1 MSPHAVT
8 LARRG
13 PLVYGRGVP
22 YLRVAIVSGIL
33 AAVSACSNGQK
44 RDDAP
49 ARTTPTPPATS
60 DAVTDVPKVI
70 FETPDGEVTVR
81 VEIVDTP
88 AKIERG
94 LMYREHL
101 PPDDGMLFLMDR
113 EYDHAFYMRNTLIPL
128 DMIFI
133 KKDMT
138 VAGVV
143 ENATPRTETLRRV
156 GVPSLYVLEVNGGWA
171 APNKVGPGTKV
182 RFEGVRP

>member
-1 MSPHAVT
+1 
-8 LARRG
+8 
-13 PLVYGRGVP
+13 VYGRGVP
-22 YLRVAIVSGIL
+22 ALRFAIVSGVL
-33 AAVSACSNGQK
+33 AAVAACSNGHK

-49 ARTTPTPPATS
+49 ARPAPPPVTS
-60 DAVTDVPKVI
+60 SDTVTDMPKVV

-81 VEIVDTP
+81 VEVVDTP

-94 LMYREHL
+94 LMFREHL
-101 PPDDGMLFLMDR
+101 PPDDGMLFLMGH

-171 APNKVGPGTKV
+171 APRKVGPGTKV
-182 RFEGVRP
+182 RFVGVRP